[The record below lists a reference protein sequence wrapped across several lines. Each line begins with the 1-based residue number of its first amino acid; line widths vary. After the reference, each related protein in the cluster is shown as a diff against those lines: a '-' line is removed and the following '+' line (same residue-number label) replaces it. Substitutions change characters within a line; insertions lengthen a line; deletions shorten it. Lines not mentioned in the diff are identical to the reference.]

1 MKKVAKDTSL
11 KKYEMRSNNPSY
23 LSANNQ
29 WPTKK
34 LLNLTLLKVMDHE
47 TP

>member
-11 KKYEMRSNNPSY
+11 TKYEMRSNNPSC

-34 LLNLTLLKVMDHE
+34 TIEFNAPEDYG
-47 TP
+47 P

>member
-11 KKYEMRSNNPSY
+11 TKYEMRSNNPSC

-29 WPTKK
+29 WPT
-34 LLNLTLLKVMDHE
+34 LNLTLLKVMDHE